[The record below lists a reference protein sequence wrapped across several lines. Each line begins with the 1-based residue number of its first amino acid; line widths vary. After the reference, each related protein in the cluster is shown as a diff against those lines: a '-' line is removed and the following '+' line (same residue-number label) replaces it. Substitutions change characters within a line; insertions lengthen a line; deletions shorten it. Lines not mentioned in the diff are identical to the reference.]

1 LKRIHSVLLIPLLTS
16 FCVVHPALAVTRV
29 PSQAE
34 FKIVELARADT
45 VLILRLDPEPIPR
58 CFWDYTDSLRFT
70 HCYEPLAS
78 IPAPDPDWSR
88 DLGDLLARS
97 EMGPWDP
104 RCGYSP
110 RVVVRFIEG
119 DKTSDLVIFEAS
131 CDSARNG
138 LLLITPGSPMEYREL
153 KSGREDL
160 EAMMEFAFAG
170 ELAVEEVIEVP
181 PEGPSTAERVSDRP
195 RDEHENDP
203 ATPEVILRVEPIY
216 PEWAR
221 QAGIHGTVV
230 LEVRVDPNGRMGNFR
245 IAQGVKGL
253 NDAAVE
259 AMRQWRFRPARD
271 QGKPVTSWLRF
282 SLEFPPPQN
291 QFPSPYEVTPY
302 H

>member
-1 LKRIHSVLLIPLLTS
+1 LKRIHSVFLIPLLTS

-29 PSQAE
+29 PE

-97 EMGPWDP
+97 EMGTWDA
-104 RCGYSP
+104 RCGYAP
-110 RVVVRFIEG
+110 RVIVRFIDEER
-119 DKTSDLVIFEAS
+119 TSDLVIFEAP
-131 CDSARNG
+131 CDSTRNG
-138 LLLITPGSPMEYREL
+138 LLLIVPGSPMEYREL

-160 EAMMEFAFAG
+160 ESMMEYAFTDVPVA
-170 ELAVEEVIEVP
+170 EERIEEP
-181 PEGPSTAERVSDRP
+181 PEGPRSAERVSDPP
-195 RDEHENDP
+195 RAEGETDP
-203 ATPEVILRVEPIY
+203 ATPEVKFRVEPIY
-216 PEWAR
+216 PEWAM

-259 AMRQWRFRPARD
+259 AVRQWRFRPAREY
-271 QGKPVTSWLRF
+271 GKAISSWLPIR
-282 SLEFPPPQN
+282 LDFPPPQN
-291 QFPSPYEVTPY
+291 QFQPPYEVTPY